1 MDDVTRRAM
10 LWGAGASVA
19 ATGLIQEAAARTAA
33 FGPDDP
39 YDLVVRGG
47 EVLDPSQNLRGRRD
61 IGIRNAAIVAVEPE
75 IPAAR
80 GTQVLDA
87 TGQLVL
93 PGLVDFHAHVL
104 PGGGI
109 GLSGDELVPYTG
121 TTTYVSAGDAGAGSF
136 SAFKHFGIAQSR
148 TRILAFL
155 HISSIGLSGFPIGE
169 MLNID
174 HARVD
179 AAAKMLAENPDVLL
193 GIKVRESLDVVGSN
207 GLEPLKR
214 AIAAA
219 ERSGVEGARVMCHIG
234 NAPGNLSELL
244 DLLRPGDVLTH
255 AYSGAGNNTVVNG
268 KVLDAAMA
276 AKKRGVLID
285 VGHGGGS
292 FDFTVC
298 EAALQQGFT
307 PDIISSDVHA
317 VSVNTPG
324 KPFLP
329 WVMSKFLDSRHAARA
344 GGDIGHGRAGQGD
357 RQSAQARHL
366 ADRRTGRS
374 VPGRDRRRPGGF
386 RRYAPEPA
394 QGPALHQAGA
404 DGEGWAALRPSLSAA
419 LRLAVTD
426 RHREATA
433 VANSARAAARS

>member
-1 MDDVTRRAM
+1 MDDVTRRTM

-47 EVLDPSQNLRGRRD
+47 EVLDPSQNLKGKRD

-193 GIKVRESLDVVGSN
+193 GIKVRESLDVVGNN

-234 NAPGNLSELL
+234 NAPGNLSDLL

-329 WVMSKFLDSRHAARA
+329 WVMSKFLDL
-344 GGDIGHGRAGQGD
+344 GMPLEQ
-357 RQSAQARHL
+357 
-366 ADRRTGRS
+366 
-374 VPGRDRRRPGGF
+374 V
-386 RRYAPEPA
+386 
-394 QGPALHQAGA
+394 
-404 DGEGWAALRPSLSAA
+404 
-419 LRLAVTD
+419 VTL
-426 RHREATA
+426 ATA
-433 VANSARAAARS
+433 APAKAIGKVPKLGTLQIGAPADLSLVEIVEGPVDFVDTRQNQRKGQRYIKPVQTVKAGRPFGRPYPQPFAWP

>member
-1 MDDVTRRAM
+1 MDDVTRRTF
-10 LWGAGASVA
+10 LHCAGASIA
-19 ATGLIQEAAARTAA
+19 AGSYVQEAAARTAA

-47 EVLDPSQNLRGRRD
+47 DVLDPSQGLRGRRD
-61 IGIRNAAIVAVEPE
+61 IGIRNAAIAALEPE
-75 IPAAR
+75 IPTER
-80 GTQVLDA
+80 GKQTLDA
-87 TGQLVL
+87 SGQLVL

-104 PGGGI
+104 HGGGI
-109 GLSGDELVPYTG
+109 GLSGDELVPYSG
-121 TTTYVSAGDAGAGSF
+121 TTTYVSAGDSGIGSF
-136 SAFKHFGIAQSR
+136 SAFKHFVIAQSR

-155 HISSIGLSGFPIGE
+155 HISSIGLSGFPVGE

-193 GIKVRESLDVVGSN
+193 GIKVRETLDVVGQN

-234 NAPGNLSELL
+234 NAPGDLSVLL

-268 KVLDAAMA
+268 KVLDAALA
-276 AKKRGVLID
+276 AKRRGVLID

-292 FDFTVC
+292 FDYTVC
-298 EAALQQGFT
+298 EPALQQGFT
-307 PDIISSDVHA
+307 PDIISSDIHA
-317 VSVNTPG
+317 FSANTPG

-329 WVMSKFLDSRHAARA
+329 WVMSKFLNLGIPLEQVVAMATINPSKAIGRVPKLGTLQVGAPADLSIVEIVEGPVDFVDTRRNQRKGERYIKPVQTVKA
-344 GGDIGHGRAGQGD
+344 GRPFGRPYPQ
-357 RQSAQARHL
+357 
-366 ADRRTGRS
+366 
-374 VPGRDRRRPGGF
+374 P
-386 RRYAPEPA
+386 
-394 QGPALHQAGA
+394 
-404 DGEGWAALRPSLSAA
+404 
-419 LRLAVTD
+419 
-426 RHREATA
+426 
-433 VANSARAAARS
+433 